1 MDTDEP
7 DSTPGE
13 GVLFHNTHCA
23 ELLQADPQALCHL
36 HSMGEH
42 RLRCERLCYVFRW
55 QRLRPFR
62 GSSTTIVFASRALS
76 CSFPSGASC
85 PTHHP
90 IGRPP
95 QPPLARVA
103 DDSACEY
110 S

>member
-1 MDTDEP
+1 MDT
-7 DSTPGE
+7 STPGE

-23 ELLQADPQALCHL
+23 ELLQADPQALYHL

-76 CSFPSGASC
+76 CSCLSGASC
-85 PTHHP
+85 PIHHP
-90 IGRPP
+90 LGRQPP
-95 QPPLARVA
+95 PPLARVA
-103 DDSACEY
+103 GDSACE
-110 S
+110 